1 MTEQSHTYK
10 FGDNVEKIVRVA
22 HCAEQETT
30 FNALIRHDIELDSP
44 YITKLVNDIEKHEI
58 GKRHDCK
65 TYAWHFLK
73 LDACGISF
81 V

>member
-44 YITKLVNDIEKHEI
+44 YITKLVNDIEK
-58 GKRHDCK
+58 
-65 TYAWHFLK
+65 A
-73 LDACGISF
+73 
-81 V
+81 